1 MVGKRRP
8 QQISFDTVMV
18 KTPPTRPARLLQ
30 AISQQIDFEPL
41 RKQVEPYFASAGRPS
56 IDPVIMIKM
65 MLLGYLFGVPSDR
78 QLVEECADRL
88 SFREFLGYL
97 SDESLPVHASFTHWR
112 QRLGPE
118 FFRDFLHE
126 IVRQCQGQG
135 LKLSTARTVDAT
147 RVKAQASRQ
156 GPLVEVPKGESLE
169 TYLDQYFSQ
178 DPPPPSPRQA
188 DTIAV
193 NVHDPDTRLQRREG
207 EKSQFQYNAS
217 FAVDAETGVVT
228 DATATVFEQP
238 QTAVEHL
245 QHDPAVV
252 EELAADA
259 RYDDAKTLAEA
270 QALGVTCYVAPGGG
284 GGRTGELS
292 KEHFV
297 YDAAQDL
304 YTCPAG
310 HVLRH
315 SRYHVKRRAHFY
327 VARQSDCQSC
337 PLKAQCT
344 RAKRRSVSRLQQQE
358 ARDQTVREGPRYRYL
373 QQRRNVNEH
382 IHMLGK
388 RDHGLGR
395 ARSLGLAAMRIQA
408 ALTGAAIN
416 LKKLAGA
423 FGPLRSALG
432 RLRAV
437 QRALWP
443 LIKRNR
449 RPCPPQ
455 QHQTIST
462 YQANPARAC

>member
-1 MVGKRRP
+1 MIGKRGP
-8 QQISFDTVMV
+8 QQVCFDTPVV
-18 KTPPTRPARLLQ
+18 PTPATRQARLLQ
-30 AISQQIDFEPL
+30 TISGLIDFEPL
-41 RKQVEPYFASAGRPS
+41 RKQVEPYFASGGRPS
-56 IDPVIMIKM
+56 IDPVVMIKM

-97 SDESLPVHASFTHWR
+97 CDESLPVHASFTHWR

-135 LKLSTARTVDAT
+135 LKLSSARTVDAT

-156 GPLVEVPKGESLE
+156 GPLLEVPKDVSVQA
-169 TYLDQYFSQ
+169 YLDAYFSQ
-178 DPPPPSPRQA
+178 DPPPPPAQA
-188 DTIAV
+188 ETIAV
-193 NVHDPDTRLQRREG
+193 NAHDPDTRLQRREG
-207 EKSQFQYNAS
+207 EKAEFRYNAS
-217 FAVDAETGVVT
+217 FAVDAESGLVT

-245 QHDPAVV
+245 QNDPAAVA
-252 EELAADA
+252 ELAADA
-259 RYDDAKTLAEA
+259 RYDDAKTLAQA

-310 HVLRH
+310 KILRH
-315 SRYHVKRRAHFY
+315 SRYHVTRRAHFY

-344 RAKRRSVSRLQQQE
+344 SAKRRSVSRLDQQE
-358 ARDQTVREGPRYRYL
+358 ARDQTVREGPRYRHL
-373 QQRRNVNEH
+373 QRRRNINEH

-388 RDHGLGR
+388 RDHGLAR

-408 ALTGAAIN
+408 ALTGMAIN
-416 LKKLAGA
+416 LKKLARSLGDLLSP
-423 FGPLRSALG
+423 PLRQQARRWLR
-432 RLRAV
+432 RL
-437 QRALWP
+437 QENKKPNQSPP
-443 LIKRNR
+443 LQN
-449 RPCPPQ
+449 
-455 QHQTIST
+455 
-462 YQANPARAC
+462 QANSKYQTQQARGY